1 MALPTILREYG
12 YRFHFYSNE
21 GKEPP
26 HVHVTGKGGEMKVWI
41 PDMVVEFSYRL
52 SPAEQRKAISVIRE
66 NVDLFMEKWHEFAG
80 KKG

>member
-1 MALPTILREYG
+1 MHYRGGFWGYIPLDRRSFVKYDIIYRKELALPTILREYG

-41 PDMVVEFSYRL
+41 PDMVVEFS
-52 SPAEQRKAISVIRE
+52 
-66 NVDLFMEKWHEFAG
+66 
-80 KKG
+80 